1 MKFNDFYVKYFANVR
16 WTELLLAVGVAALGK
31 LQMSVQGGGKVDQHA
46 VIEALSVGA
55 GVGWAFLRVPK
66 QPPTEDGIATGPPAA
81 SVDGLPVGVDSTGPA
96 HDVGHDVV
104 TEAISGAL
112 PPALVAVAPDL
123 ASNITK
129 ELGRV
134 LRRGIRW

>member
-16 WTELLLAVGVAALGK
+16 WMELLFVVISAISGK
-31 LQMSVQGGGKVDQHA
+31 LLLTVQNGGKLDQHA
-46 VIEALSVGA
+46 LLEALGVGA

-66 QPPTEDGIATGPPAA
+66 SAPTEDGIATGAPAV
-81 SVDGLPVGVDSTGPA
+81 SVEGLPAGVDATGPA

-104 TEAISGAL
+104 TEVISKAL
-112 PPALVAVAPDL
+112 GPVSALAPDM
-123 ASNITK
+123 ASNITA